1 MTRHIHI
8 LLLAAFL
15 SLASFSMNA
24 AEPSAF
30 MRHFT
35 WGAEAGGSIDM
46 SGHSQSTVDINAAF
60 GYRDNYIRLLGIGA
74 GLDMMVSNS
83 NRSFPVYGI
92 LRTSFT
98 SRPSMCF
105 VDLRAG
111 VAINCLEET
120 YTQAGAFLSGGIGFR
135 LAYGATYSSHLILS
149 YNFIERKPLDFQ
161 NERIALGNLSMVSLR
176 IGVSF

>member
-1 MTRHIHI
+1 MTHRIHI
-8 LLLAAFL
+8 LLTAAIL
-15 SLASFSMNA
+15 SLVSLSSSASQ
-24 AEPSAF
+24 PSAF
-30 MRHFT
+30 IHHFT

-46 SGHSQSTVDINAAF
+46 SGHSQSTVDLNAAF
-60 GYRDNYIRLLGIGA
+60 GYRDKFIHLLGVGA

-92 LRTSFT
+92 LRTSFS

-105 VDLRAG
+105 LDLRAG
-111 VAINCLEET
+111 VAVNCLEET
-120 YTQAGAFLSGGIGFR
+120 YTQLGAFLSGGIGFR
-135 LAYGATYSSHLILS
+135 LAYGATYSSHIILS
-149 YNFIERKPLDFQ
+149 YNFIERKPIDFD